1 MRTIPPLVR
10 HYELE
15 EVSSPAELA
24 EKLKAMHD
32 RREQATTLRT
42 ILATRPHQI
51 ANHWFDPDIPNQP
64 RGSEPRQ
71 FKLVDC
77 ATLEVYRT
85 AIMTPDEAAS
95 DNRHRLSIGSST
107 EWR

>member
-1 MRTIPPLVR
+1 VLPPLIR

-32 RREQATTLRT
+32 RREQAASLRA
-42 ILATRPHQI
+42 ILATRPRTI
-51 ANHWFDPDIPNQP
+51 ANHWLDPGVPNQP
-64 RGSEPRQ
+64 KGGKPQQ

-85 AIMTPDEAAS
+85 AVMTPDEAAA

>member
-1 MRTIPPLVR
+1 MLPPLIR
-10 HYELE
+10 HYEIE

-32 RREQATTLRT
+32 RREQASALRT
-42 ILATRPHQI
+42 ILATRPRQI
-51 ANHWFDPDIPNQP
+51 ANHWIDPDVPNQP
-64 RGSEPRQ
+64 KGD
-71 FKLVDC
+71 KLQRFSLTDC
-77 ATLEVYRT
+77 ATLEVYKVAT
-85 AIMTPDEAAS
+85 MTPDEAAA